1 MTGVRPPRP
10 RRGPGLVH
18 DATDVVVQVIN
29 RVVVDPVRGGRL
41 RAAGWPSGLSA
52 IVTACLV
59 CYVALAVVTVSGPW
73 VRQALPPGSAAFGI
87 AAELLGVALAITVLL
102 AAVLATAAMHAP
114 PAVKLAGLAAPVLLW
129 SAMAQLAATI
139 EQLVWC
145 GAGLLALLGFHLA
158 RRGRRFAWWEFAVN
172 LGIVSAVAVANLVTF
187 VRPALEAGRSDPSFL
202 VVLIVMSVGVLGL
215 GYAVTSGAAT
225 AEVAFTSS
233 VWFVEYLGRRFPRGV
248 QVFVVAAILVAAWAA
263 QLWRFARSPLPWWLQ
278 GVEVLLACLMV
289 GVTGGCWLLL
299 ARALERRRQH
309 AGLPPDAPDV
319 AELSA
324 AFGGLALWVGAAL
337 AAPQLANIVW
347 GNLERGLWLP
357 LRAFGVQYVP
367 GDLVTR
373 LSGGVDGAR
382 WLLLA
387 GEATAVLIC
396 AAAGIRAYRWARP
409 GTAQLALL
417 LGLFCLFATLNR
429 AGLPMPGLGLDTL
442 SAAMVLIVT
451 GVGGFW
457 LVRGVLTVPRGLAI
471 GVALLLSAAVL
482 GRDQLADPIGWVL
495 GGSGGALLVFGL
507 VWNLLTGAAE
517 ANGDSAAFPRPAR
530 ALLIVGYLTV
540 TMLIAATDAVAVTFA
555 IDLDRFVRMGVEVIG
570 TALLA
575 TGLWAVLSAASRHR
589 SAVETTPGGQ
599 RTPSWVVPPQ
609 ALPSLPAPGPPR
621 PSVPPPSSPA
631 PVPPQPSGPPGPV
644 PPSGPP
650 APQRW

>member
-1 MTGVRPPRP
+1 M
-10 RRGPGLVH
+10 VH

-41 RAAGWPSGLSA
+41 RADGWPPGLSA

-73 VRQALPPGSAAFGI
+73 VRQALPAGSAAFGI

-102 AAVLATAAMHAP
+102 AAVLTTAAMHAP

-139 EQLVWC
+139 DQLVWC
-145 GAGLLALLGFHLA
+145 GAGLLTLAGFHLA
-158 RRGRRFAWWEFAVN
+158 RRGRGFAWWEFAVN
-172 LGIVSAVAVANLVTF
+172 LGIVSAVTVANLVTF
-187 VRPALEAGRSDPSFL
+187 VRPALDAGRSDPSFL

-248 QVFVVAAILVAAWAA
+248 QLFVVTTILVVAWAA

-278 GVEVLLACLMV
+278 AVEVVLACVMI

-299 ARALERRRQH
+299 GRALEHRRRR

-319 AELSA
+319 AELSE
-324 AFGGLALWVGAAL
+324 AFGRLALWVGVAL
-337 AAPQLANIVW
+337 AAPQMANIVW
-347 GNLERGLWLP
+347 GNLERGLWLS
-357 LRAFGVQYVP
+357 LRTLGVQYVP

-373 LSGGVDGAR
+373 MGGGVDGGR

-417 LGLFCLFATLNR
+417 LGLFCLFAALNR

-457 LVRGVLTVPRGLAI
+457 LARGVLTVPRGLAI

-482 GRDQLADPIGWVL
+482 GRDQVADPIGWAL
-495 GGSGGALLVFGL
+495 GASGGALLVFGL
-507 VWNLLTGAAE
+507 VWNLLTGAGE

-555 IDLDRFVRMGVEVIG
+555 VDLDRFVRMGVEVIG

-575 TGLWAVLSAASRHR
+575 TGLWAVLGAASRHR
-589 SAVETTPGGQ
+589 SAVKTMPGGQ
-599 RTPSWVVPPQ
+599 RTPSFAPPPSQ
-609 ALPSLPAPGPPR
+609 APLPPSFPPGPP
-621 PSVPPPSSPA
+621 PPSF
-631 PVPPQPSGPPGPV
+631 PPGP
-644 PPSGPP
+644 
-650 APQRW
+650 QHW